1 MTQQRTPVG
10 VVAAGGVCALANG
23 IQRSNATTARIAHT
37 PNAPRQPYP
46 IKSPSGTVLAAATAA
61 KPLIAMV

>member
-1 MTQQRTPVG
+1 VRWQTASREAT
-10 VVAAGGVCALANG
+10 
-23 IQRSNATTARIAHT
+23 ATTARIAHT
-37 PNAPRQPYP
+37 PDAPRQPYP